1 MKRIS
6 ILVLIPC
13 VCFVSVAWGEQQA
26 CTAYTPWA
34 QFHKLNMRRWNRCEK
49 VLGVNNVGRLGLKW
63 SYPAGSQLDSSPAVV
78 SGVVFFGSFFGN
90 VYALKAKTGGLLWS
104 YTTGGYVDSS
114 PAVANGVVYVGSED
128 GNVYGL
134 KAATGAKL
142 WSYHTGNF
150 VASSPAVVNR
160 MVYVGSQDNNVY
172 AFGL

>member
-6 ILVLIPC
+6 ILVLILC

-63 SYPAGSQLDSSPAVV
+63 SYSAGSQLDSSPAVV

-90 VYALKAKTGGLLWS
+90 VYALKAKTAGLLWS
-104 YTTGGYVDSS
+104 YTTGAMWI
-114 PAVANGVVYVGSED
+114 PH
-128 GNVYGL
+128 L
-134 KAATGAKL
+134 
-142 WSYHTGNF
+142 
-150 VASSPAVVNR
+150 P
-160 MVYVGSQDNNVY
+160 
-172 AFGL
+172 